1 MTLDKHSLDGI
12 EQITAKTLPIEEFE
26 KLLIDAGYQ
35 RLGSAPAKGKR
46 VKIWWRH
53 DTYRRSESI
62 YSPDETVAITA
73 YHVEES

>member
-12 EQITAKTLPIEEFE
+12 EQITKKTLPIEEFE

-46 VKIWWRH
+46 VK
-53 DTYRRSESI
+53 
-62 YSPDETVAITA
+62 V
-73 YHVEES
+73 